1 MKPKL
6 LRSFV
11 VALLAAPGLV
21 AWDLPSRAQD
31 VAVAPAPAMPRVWD
45 DEAIASIE
53 VPLPQPGFSPV
64 HVRAEYYYRIPVR
77 PIYKS
82 YTVYHPDREP
92 PGYWDRLQQQVP
104 EEVWPDQP
112 PSTEAEWVRA
122 GAIAFNVPLDVDS
135 VITVEEARDR
145 ASYTSGSLAGVPLA
159 SDGSLPFVRYLV
171 IPDQQGK
178 GKVVVGNLSCAMCH
192 TRVMPD
198 GSIITGAQGNF
209 PLDRVVASITRTRVP
224 VNLQRRFQ
232 RSLFAVPWSNPD
244 PLAGLERMSAAQL
257 AEPMEA
263 IPPGVLARHR
273 SSLAYPQS
281 IPDLTGVK
289 DRLYL
294 DKTGLVQKRSI
305 ADLMRYMALNQQAD
319 NLSQFGPF
327 IPAAADFRTRPGPE
341 TQARASDEQLFALA
355 SYLYALEPPANPN
368 IPSRDNKADQAVVAR
383 GESVFRRELCDRC
396 HEGALFTNNMLMP
409 VEGFEVPEEH
419 RKTFRIM
426 AETIDTDPGLTLR
439 TRRGTGY
446 YKVPSLRGVWY
457 RTMFSHDGS
466 CATLEDWFDPR
477 RIHEDYRPTGFRG
490 YKVERRAVPGHEFG
504 LDLEE
509 GDRKALIAY
518 LKTL

>member
-1 MKPKL
+1 VPK
-6 LRSFV
+6 
-11 VALLAAPGLV
+11 
-21 AWDLPSRAQD
+21 
-31 VAVAPAPAMPRVWD
+31 VWD
-45 DEAIASIE
+45 EEAIDSLE
-53 VPLPQPGFSPV
+53 VPLPHAGFSPV
-64 HVRAEYYYRIPVR
+64 HVRAEYYYRMPVR

-92 PGYWDRLQQQVP
+92 PGYWDWLKRQLP
-104 EEVWPDQP
+104 EEVWPAKP
-112 PSTEAEWVRA
+112 PRTEAEWVRA
-122 GAIAFNVPLDVDS
+122 GAIAFDVPLDFDS
-135 VITVEEARDR
+135 VVTVEEARDR
-145 ASYTSGSLAGVPLA
+145 ASYAGGSLTEVPLA
-159 SDGSLPFVRYLV
+159 RDGSLPFVRYLV
-171 IPDQQGK
+171 VPDQEGK
-178 GKVVVGNLSCAMCH
+178 AKVVVGNLSCAMCH

-198 GSIITGAQGNF
+198 GSVITGAQGNF
-209 PLDRVVASITRTRVP
+209 PLDRVVATITRTRVP
-224 VNLQRRFQ
+224 VERQRRFQ
-232 RSLFAVPWSNPD
+232 RSLFTVPWSSPDSD
-244 PLAGLERMSAAQL
+244 PLAGLDRMSAVQL

-281 IPDLTGVK
+281 IPDLIGLK

-305 ADLMRYMALNQQAD
+305 VDLMRYMALNQQAD
-319 NLSQFGPF
+319 QLSRFGEF
-327 IPAAADFRTRPGPE
+327 IPAADDFRTRPAPE

-368 IPSRDNKADQAVVAR
+368 IPGRDNKADQAFVAR
-383 GESVFRRELCDRC
+383 GQSVFRRELCDRC
-396 HEGALFTNNMLMP
+396 HQPPLYTNNMLMP

-419 RKTFRIM
+419 RRTYRIM
-426 AETIDTDPGLTLR
+426 AETIDTDAGLTLK

-457 RTMFSHDGS
+457 RTMFGHDGS

-477 RIHEDYRPTGFRG
+477 RIQEDYRPTGFRG

-504 LDLEE
+504 LGLEE
-509 GDRKALIAY
+509 GDRTALIAF